1 MNTNISTNISTN
13 ILMNYNSYICYLIHK
28 YNIPNLLC
36 LTNNHVMECYQELI
50 LNIIEFMLEYVNS
63 NLLQTMYYDLYDE
76 IYEETNEV
84 FYTHLIETDLLVHL
98 FNIDKPY
105 SEILLHLTIELCKN
119 IVFKFYIP
127 KRSYKKSYIRKVSGS
142 HNKIKATLLKL
153 QNIPQPEQRTNE
165 WYIFR
170 NSTLTASNIYKIFMS
185 ESSQSQLIIEKCQPI
200 DVNKYKNNNL
210 NSPMH
215 WGQKYERVS
224 VLYYEQLN
232 NTKVSEFGCIPH
244 SDYSYIAASP
254 DGIICDENSN
264 IYGRMLEIKNV
275 VSREINGIPKME
287 YWIQMQIQMEV
298 CDLNECDFLE
308 TKFIEYSDIEEY
320 KEDYALNISTNKH
333 CGFIMQFSINNED
346 VYYEYAP
353 FNLHNVESAEYDDWT
368 NLMLEKNKINSYVR
382 NIYWKL
388 ETISC
393 ILVLRNKLWFKHIQ
407 PYIETF
413 WNALVSEKND
423 GSYVNRISSKRKSR
437 SEDNKEK
444 GDFYKSGCLIKC

>member
-1 MNTNISTNISTN
+1 MNNHNHN
-13 ILMNYNSYICYLIHK
+13 NHYNHYIIYLLNK
-28 YNIPNLLC
+28 YKIIDLLC
-36 LTNNHVMECYQELI
+36 LNNNHIMEYYQELL
-50 LNIIEFMLEYVNS
+50 LNIIEFMLNYVNS

-84 FYTHLIETDLLVHL
+84 FYTQLIENNLLASF
-98 FNIDKPY
+98 FNIDKDV
-105 SEILLHLTIELCKN
+105 SSLLLHLTIELCQN
-119 IVFKFYIP
+119 LVFKFYIP
-127 KRSYKKSYIRKVSGS
+127 KRSYNKTYIRKITTN
-142 HNKIKATLLKL
+142 HNKIKATLFKL
-153 QNIPQPEQRTNE
+153 QNIPQPEQRTPE
-165 WYIFR
+165 WYVFR

-185 ESSQSQLIIEKCQPI
+185 ESTQSQLILEKCCPS
-200 DVNKYKNNNL
+200 DPSKYKNNNL

-224 VLYYEQLN
+224 ILYYEHIN

-244 SDYSYIAASP
+244 RNYSYIAASP

-275 VSREINGIPKME
+275 VSREINGIPKTE

-308 TKFIEYSDIEEY
+308 TKFLEYCDIDEY
-320 KEDYALNISTNKH
+320 KEDYITNISSNIH

-346 VYYEYAP
+346 VHYEYPP
-353 FNLHNVESAEYDDWT
+353 FNLHNIESDEYNDWT
-368 NLMLEKNKINSYVR
+368 NLMLEKNKDNSYVR

-393 ILVLRNKLWFKHIQ
+393 VLVLRNKLWFKYIQ

-423 GSYVNRISSKRKSR
+423 GSYANRINSKQKAKNDDYKVKS
-437 SEDNKEK
+437 
-444 GDFYKSGCLIKC
+444 DFYKSGCLIKI